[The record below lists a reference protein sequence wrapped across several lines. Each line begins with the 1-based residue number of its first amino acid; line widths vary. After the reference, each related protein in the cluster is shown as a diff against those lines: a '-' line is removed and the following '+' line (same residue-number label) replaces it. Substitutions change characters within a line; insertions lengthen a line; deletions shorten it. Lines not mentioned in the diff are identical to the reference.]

1 MKPEEDSGGD
11 EAEGADDLRLLAA
24 RLKTMLAREVA
35 ALEAETGAG
44 AFSEGRVRALGA
56 LTKALQSM
64 EELTRKLELAA
75 DEHETQDIVEF
86 RERLAKQ
93 IAALGIAEDGPE
105 DDTDDDTGRGGGMD

>member
-35 ALEAETGAG
+35 ALEAETGDG

-75 DEHETQDIVEF
+75 DENDTQDIVEF
-86 RERLAKQ
+86 RARLAKQ
-93 IAALGIAEDGPE
+93 IAALGIADGE
-105 DDTDDDTGRGGGMD
+105 SGSGGMD

>member
-1 MKPEEDSGGD
+1 MTPDDDSGGD
-11 EAEGADDLRLLAA
+11 EADDVGDLRLLAA

-35 ALEAETGAG
+35 ALEAETGEG
-44 AFSEGRVRALGA
+44 AFSETRVRALGA

-86 RERLAKQ
+86 RARLAKQ
-93 IAALGIAEDGPE
+93 IAALGIAEDGAE
-105 DDTDDDTGRGGGMD
+105 DGRERGGGVD

>member
-1 MKPEEDSGGD
+1 MTPEEVSGGD
-11 EAEGADDLRLLAA
+11 DPDDVGDLRLLAA

-35 ALEAETGAG
+35 ALEAETGEG

-75 DEHETQDIVEF
+75 DENDTQDIVEF
-86 RERLAKQ
+86 RARLANQ
-93 IAALGIAEDGPE
+93 IAALGITDGEDA
-105 DDTDDDTGRGGGMD
+105 GRGGGMD